1 MGRIEVIEGEIKNVI
16 VDMYGGDATWDLEI
30 VPERALSESIESLF
44 MKYEGRRVRITIEEL
59 PEIEEE
65 EDDEY
70 YW

>member
-1 MGRIEVIEGEIKNVI
+1 MGRVEVIEGKITNQI

-30 VPERALSESIESLF
+30 VPERALSESIEALF

-65 EDDEY
+65 EDEEY